1 MVRVTENDSKFN
13 KDDQGNSTFDCP
25 VGDAPPVSALK
36 VGVGVVV
43 VLLVAGAYWALSEYG
58 LMSVLT
64 DEERL
69 RDEVA
74 GLGSWGIAAVIALM
88 TLAIVM
94 SPVPSGPIAMVA
106 GAVYGPVLGAI
117 YSIIGAV
124 LGATIAFG
132 LARCL
137 GYDFVC
143 RWLKGRLKYLTQKR
157 SQNRLMGIVFVSRLI
172 PFISFDAI
180 SYAAG
185 LTPLSFW
192 RFVVATFAGVIP
204 VTFLLTFFGERL
216 IMAESRW
223 ASAAV
228 ALIAGITVLPIILKL
243 LRSRYKK
250 WKARV
255 A

>member
-1 MVRVTENDSKFN
+1 MENGNKLDQDSQN
-13 KDDQGNSTFDCP
+13 TPELDCP
-25 VGDAPPVSALK
+25 SGENTPVSALK
-36 VGVGVVV
+36 AGIGLFF
-43 VLLVAGAYWALSEYG
+43 VLLVAGAYWAFSDHG
-58 LMSVLT
+58 LLTVLT

-69 RDEVA
+69 RNEVA
-74 GLGSWGIAAVIALM
+74 GLGVWGIAAVIALM
-88 TLAIVM
+88 ALAIVM
-94 SPVPSGPIAMVA
+94 SPIPSGPIAMVA

-117 YSIIGAV
+117 YTIIGAV

-143 RWLKGRLKYLTQKR
+143 RWLKGQLKHLRQKR
-157 SQNRLMGIVFVSRLI
+157 SQSRLMAIVFVSRLI
-172 PFISFDAI
+172 PFISFDAV

-216 IMAESRW
+216 MMAESRW
-223 ASAAV
+223 ATIATIA
-228 ALIAGITVLPIILKL
+228 IAGVTILPIAIKFL
-243 LRSRYKK
+243 SARYKRQR
-250 WKARV
+250 KAMNDK
-255 A
+255 